1 MGAVMA
7 TGEQQGMSVCV
18 RCLLENEAD
27 VRIQNKKEET
37 PWDMARLLAESRE
50 KNAVLEYLSLNEHP
64 HLV

>member
-1 MGAVMA
+1 
-7 TGEQQGMSVCV
+7 V